1 MYLEVCAGFA
11 NRLRATVSGICAA
24 EDVNCSL
31 TLSWPVESVFAATFT
46 DLFEPIDGIITCSLR
61 NPNTHMCLSPE
72 DWLKEKTNSNILIK
86 SYGQFHQSDPA
97 RWNRVLRSLQ
107 LRPTLVEFAE
117 KTIRLTYP
125 IVGVHIRRTD
135 TIVSRQKSPTHAF
148 LKKMLTYDTNIFFF
162 IATDDINEWDI
173 ITKSIPVERLVR
185 ANINHSRDTLSGI
198 MGAVIDFLCLSKCS
212 EILGSAGS
220 SFSEMAAAYG
230 ECPLHIIN
238 QDN

>member
-24 EDVNCSL
+24 EDVKCSL
-31 TLSWPVESVFAATFT
+31 TISWPVESVCAATFT
-46 DLFEPIDGIITCSLR
+46 DLFEPIDDIIFCSSH
-61 NPNTHMCLSPE
+61 NPNAQMCLSPE
-72 DWLKEKTNSNILIK
+72 DWLKEKTKGNILIK

-97 RWNRVLRSLQ
+97 RWNRVLRSLK
-107 LRPTLVEFAE
+107 LRPKLEDYAN
-117 KTIRLTYP
+117 KTIQLTYP

-135 TIVSRQKSPTHAF
+135 NMVSRQKSPTHAF
-148 LKKMLTYDTNIFFF
+148 LKKMLTYHTNIFFF
-162 IATDDINEWDI
+162 IATDDNEEWEI
-173 ITKSIPVERLVR
+173 IAKTIPVERLVR
-185 ANINHSRDTLSGI
+185 ANINHSRNTLSG
-198 MGAVIDFLCLSKCS
+198 MFGAVVDFLCLSKCS

-230 ECPLHIIN
+230 DCPLHIIN